1 MQFICRGVGKI
12 LKKLK
17 DNSGST
23 MVLAIFIMAIVTIIT
38 ISFLIQSGNQVK
50 STLKFEESLKKKYQ
64 VEGKIEEQLAK
75 FLSTIKINTIKYD
88 INKIEKIGYKI
99 EYNKDSLTSV
109 NPVVKESDKIDK
121 GDNYISVKEN
131 SDLDFELTMVKQ
143 NENID
148 SNGKEFKYDDCY
160 TIKSEITVKVRG
172 LNQSKN
178 YNITYDINS
187 WNKFN

>member
-1 MQFICRGVGKI
+1 MQFICREVGGI

-50 STLKFEESLKKKYQ
+50 STLKLEESLKKKYQ
-64 VEGKIEEQLAK
+64 VEGQIEEELAK
-75 FLSTIKINTIKYD
+75 FLSNIKINTIKYD
-88 INKIEKIGYKI
+88 INKTEKIGYKI
-99 EYNKDSLTSV
+99 EYNKDSLTYI

-131 SDLDFELTMVKQ
+131 SNLDFELTIVKA

-148 SNGKEFKYDDCY
+148 NNGKEFKYDDSY
-160 TIKSEITVKVRG
+160 KIKSEIIVKIRG

>member
-1 MQFICRGVGKI
+1 M
-12 LKKLK
+12 KKLK

-50 STLKFEESLKKKYQ
+50 STLKLEESLKKKYQ
-64 VEGKIEEQLAK
+64 VEGQIEEELAK
-75 FLSTIKINTIKYD
+75 FLSNIKINTIKYD
-88 INKIEKIGYKI
+88 INKTEKIGYKI
-99 EYNKDSLTSV
+99 EYNKDSLTYI

-131 SDLDFELTMVKQ
+131 SNLDFELTIVKA

-148 SNGKEFKYDDCY
+148 NNGKEFKYDDSY
-160 TIKSEITVKVRG
+160 KIKSEIIVKIRS

>member
-1 MQFICRGVGKI
+1 MQFICREVGGI

-50 STLKFEESLKKKYQ
+50 STLKLEESLKKKYQ
-64 VEGKIEEQLAK
+64 VEGQIEEELAK
-75 FLSTIKINTIKYD
+75 FLSNIKINTIKYD
-88 INKIEKIGYKI
+88 INKTEKIGYKI
-99 EYNKDSLTSV
+99 EYNKDSLTYI

-131 SDLDFELTMVKQ
+131 SNLDFELTIVKA

-148 SNGKEFKYDDCY
+148 SNGKEFKYDDSY
-160 TIKSEITVKVRG
+160 KIKSEIIVKIRG
-172 LNQSKN
+172 LNQFKN

>member
-1 MQFICRGVGKI
+1 MQFICREVGGI

-50 STLKFEESLKKKYQ
+50 STLKLEESLKKKYQ
-64 VEGKIEEQLAK
+64 VEGQIEEELAK
-75 FLSTIKINTIKYD
+75 FLSNIKINTIKYD
-88 INKIEKIGYKI
+88 INKTEKIGYKI
-99 EYNKDSLTSV
+99 EYNKDSLTYI

-131 SDLDFELTMVKQ
+131 SNLDFELTIVKA

-148 SNGKEFKYDDCY
+148 NNGKEFKYDDSY
-160 TIKSEITVKVRG
+160 KIKSEIIVKIRS

>member
-1 MQFICRGVGKI
+1 MQFICREVGGI
-12 LKKLK
+12 LKQLK

-50 STLKFEESLKKKYQ
+50 STLKLEESLKKKYQ
-64 VEGKIEEQLAK
+64 VEGQIEEELAK
-75 FLSTIKINTIKYD
+75 FLSNIKINTIKYD
-88 INKIEKIGYKI
+88 INKTEKIGYKI
-99 EYNKDSLTSV
+99 EYNKDSLTYI

-131 SDLDFELTMVKQ
+131 SNLDFELTIVKA

-148 SNGKEFKYDDCY
+148 SNGKEFKYDDSY
-160 TIKSEITVKVRG
+160 KIKSEIIVKIRG
-172 LNQSKN
+172 LNQFKN

>member
-1 MQFICRGVGKI
+1 MQFICREVGKI

-99 EYNKDSLTSV
+99 EYTKDSLTSV